1 MMKIWIGFSTTNNL
15 ISRVIRWFTRSTTS
29 HAWIAFASQDMGM
42 DVVLEAHFTFRAVP
56 YVWFKKRNRIVAE
69 YEIPVGQAAVAK
81 CASFLGENYDYTG
94 IVGGIIVS
102 VGRWFK
108 HKWHNPWG
116 NPKAQTCSEA
126 VVRALQAAAYP
137 GAEKLNAEDTSPQTL
152 MEFLAGNG

>member
-1 MMKIWIGFSTTNNL
+1 MKIWIGFSTTNNV

-29 HAWIAFASQDMGM
+29 HAWLAFTSQDMGM
-42 DVVLEAHFTFRAVP
+42 DIVLEAHFTFRAVP
-56 YVWFKKRNRIVAE
+56 YAWFKKRNRIVAE
-69 YEIPVGQAAVAK
+69 YEIPVGQAAIVK